1 MSRHLRY
8 SFLLIFISL
17 SALKTQAQEVHP
29 IPKDTLVK
37 LVENY
42 YALNLKIFQANST
55 VEDIDKVFNL
65 FSPDFTYI
73 HPKYGGLY
81 SRQTL
86 YNGYVRAGVGNA
98 SVPFGEIYYNT
109 LRSKEYS
116 IGAHV
121 SYFNMREVS
130 NIKGIDNSNLQVEAF
145 GKRFWRRN
153 TLTSNL
159 SYNREAFNYYGYK
172 LTSNP
177 ALGNETIK
185 SSAIVGTKPKITNSV
200 VPMAN
205 ALRVNASNA
214 IGITYPLLIFES
226 AAIVT
231 KIKFAKNLKVILAI
245 SINFLTKGIYHEKSI
260 FIINGIHSLFKSI
273 CNE

>member
-86 YNGYVRAGVGNA
+86 YNGYVRNQKNGGYDG
-98 SVPFGEIYYNT
+98 SVVDI
-109 LRSKEYS
+109 K
-116 IGAHV
+116 V
-121 SYFNMREVS
+121 VNM
-130 NIKGIDNSNLQVEAF
+130 
-145 GKRFWRRN
+145 
-153 TLTSNL
+153 
-159 SYNREAFNYYGYK
+159 
-172 LTSNP
+172 
-177 ALGNETIK
+177 
-185 SSAIVGTKPKITNSV
+185 IVGLNAVTTEKKFINKNEDGSISNGDLEMTLFEFKNGKIFK
-200 VPMAN
+200 
-205 ALRVNASNA
+205 
-214 IGITYPLLIFES
+214 IFE
-226 AAIVT
+226 
-231 KIKFAKNLKVILAI
+231 
-245 SINFLTKGIYHEKSI
+245 YW
-260 FIINGIHSLFKSI
+260 
-273 CNE
+273 